1 MPVHANQSLGA
12 SAAASASPA
21 IPLNQYAVPF
31 NVGFG
36 LYTIGAGD
44 ATAHVEH
51 CFDKVVSAATVWFDH
66 VDVSGATT
74 VSASSPIDG
83 NYAYPISHVRF
94 ELTAVSGT
102 PVTHFVVLQTGV

>member
-1 MPVHANQSLGA
+1 MPIHAHQTLGA

-21 IPLNQYAVPF
+21 IKLNQYGVPF

-36 LYTIGAGD
+36 IYTAGAGD
-44 ATAHVEH
+44 ATVHVEH
-51 CFDKVVSAATVWFDH
+51 CFDLEATAATVWFDH
-66 VDVSGATT
+66 VDVSGAVT

-83 NYAYPISHVRF
+83 NYAYPVTHVRM

-102 PVTHFVVLQTGV
+102 PTTHFVVLQTGV